1 MIRGAILW
9 PDVRAWIS
17 AHRRGL
23 ALLAAITIAGGVL
36 RVEPARDPSPY
47 QSVDER
53 AYARLA
59 RTLARHGE
67 YGAKEMKDPLR
78 WAPGAPVAFWVAHEI
93 DPQPTGLR
101 WDVPAAY
108 TMQWIFST
116 ALIPAVFALAALL
129 AGVPAGLLAAAAIA
143 AYPPLIGATGD
154 LLTEPLGALML
165 TVGLI
170 AVVLALRRPT
180 ALLAAAAG
188 TLLGLTVL
196 VRADLLPVPFLLV
209 ALLGGVAWHAQG
221 RRRGLVAAG
230 AMVAGVLAMVGPWS
244 AFASEREGKFV
255 PVSTG
260 GASNLYVGTYVPGN
274 GTMFGL
280 KREWGDRV
288 REHIPRFRD
297 YPDWKLPQ
305 LRVMDTVAATHPE
318 EPDREAALRAAV
330 RDNVRDH
337 VLGDPVGY
345 AGMAVSKVSRLWLN
359 YSVGTIHRQQD
370 AMRAVHIALVLAA
383 FAGLAAGL
391 VAQRGRSPGLWA
403 LAIVLAW
410 VTVVNVVLV
419 SEARHNLP
427 VMPVLVAGGAAGA
440 ALAVRQRSRTRTVTD
455 RPSTRPDRS
464 IARTAT

>member
-1 MIRGAILW
+1 
-9 PDVRAWIS
+9 VRAWIS

-23 ALLAAITIAGGVL
+23 ALLAAITVVGGAL
-36 RVEPARDPSPY
+36 RAEPASNPKTR

-67 YGAKEMKDPLR
+67 YGAREMRDPLR
-78 WAPGAPVAFWVAHEI
+78 WAPGAPVAFAVAHEI
-93 DPQPTGLR
+93 RPRGTGER
-101 WDVPAAY
+101 WDVPSAY
-108 TMQWIFST
+108 AMQWAFAT
-116 ALIPAVFALAALL
+116 ALVPAVFVLAALL

-143 AYPPLIGATGD
+143 VYPPLINATGD

-165 TVGLI
+165 ALALI
-170 AVVLALRRPT
+170 ATVLALRRPT
-180 ALLAAAAG
+180 VGRTAG
-188 TLLGLTVL
+188 AGALLGLTVL

-209 ALLGGVAWHAQG
+209 ALTAGVAWQAHG
-221 RRRGLVAAG
+221 RRRGLMAAG
-230 AMVAGVLAMVGPWS
+230 AMAAGVLAMIGPWS
-244 AFASEREGKFV
+244 AYASHREGRFV

-260 GASNLYVGTYVPGN
+260 GASNLYVGTYVPGG

-288 REHIPRFRD
+288 REHFPHLRGE
-297 YPDWKLPQ
+297 PDWALPQ

-330 RDNVRDH
+330 RDNLRDH
-337 VLGDPVGY
+337 VLGDPLGY
-345 AGMAVSKVSRLWLN
+345 AAMSGRKVTRLWLS
-359 YSVGTIHRQQD
+359 YTVGTDGVQN
-370 AMRAVHIALVLAA
+370 AAVRTVHVLLVLLG

-391 VAQRGRSPGLWA
+391 IATRGRAHGLWA
-403 LAIVLAW
+403 VVVVVGW

-455 RPSTRPDRS
+455 RPSTRPERP